1 MGNKLKPG
9 GQAPNFAGSMAAAME
24 AALNKLL
31 DDEDRPTVPDDNSAE
46 TRDRR
51 ILFLAISQGIVNH
64 LVANED
70 AFVIEDD
77 DGDPLSNHHM
87 NIGHDP

>member
-1 MGNKLKPG
+1 MADKLKAG

-24 AALNKLL
+24 AALNVLL
-31 DDEDRPTVPDDNSAE
+31 AAEGRPTVPDDNSSE

-64 LVANED
+64 LAAHQD
-70 AFVIEDD
+70 AFVVEDD
-77 DGDPLSNHHM
+77 SSVRLGNHNVKIRHE
-87 NIGHDP
+87 